1 MYDNRLNN
9 LLIKYDL
16 FHEFDFN
23 VKKLYEEVIK
33 TSLDKKK
40 KYLLCGDM
48 RSTQIWVCMN
58 KLSKMCNVMY
68 IAKEYLG
75 KCDDTQISG
84 VEIRS
89 LKNINECEF
98 DEIIICSYNKDL
110 IDTEKL
116 KSIYPKKQIIF
127 LYEKVPSYARSF
139 YWSHC
144 NNIIYEYIRK
154 RECCISVDLKNDLS
168 NFNYVIDKHKEKL
181 GEQLE
186 TIIWGGGV
194 HTITLLNNT
203 KMAEMLNVKYI
214 VDKNTATVGGK
225 VNGIEI
231 ISFDKLKDIKF
242 NTFFISSYA
251 YKEEIKLEI
260 KEKYPEKSYIDI
272 YEKYDYSILT
282 KIKLDKELINS
293 SKRSEIIK
301 ELFIVYLA
309 IRDFDSAEKYLK
321 DYIDNKY
328 SGYNMYSNFLKELQQ
343 ILLEMKQEINN
354 FKNSNIHF
362 MLIDSLDKY
371 AFDNY
376 MPNMNKSLKQSIK
389 FDKAYSGSTF
399 TTESHICMF
408 NETNLF
414 SNKEFIKREK
424 IKQCE
429 FIDRLK
435 EHGYS
440 ICGNNV
446 ITVAEDLFENNI
458 GDKDEHKPITLMLWE
473 NICFRV
479 SNGDR
484 KNFIYYRPMEY
495 HDDSFKDLKMSINYI
510 DNQIKY
516 YNQFF
521 NKKDYFILT
530 ADHGKTFPE
539 IEERRIHIPLLI
551 KTPDCMI
558 RNYKQLFSTVN
569 IGKLILEV
577 IENKLREDE
586 NTSYVII
593 ERFPIYNYFVRDGL
607 KNKGLEKYTTGF
619 RVIHKI
625 NEKYIIFGD
634 GTEEYYYGDDEKT
647 NLILN
652 KEYKTNIDEFR
663 KIHLNNLPEYDICN
677 Y

>member
-414 SNKEFIKREK
+414 SNKEFIKEK
-424 IKQCE
+424 K
-429 FIDRLK
+429 L
-435 EHGYS
+435 
-440 ICGNNV
+440 NNV
-446 ITVAEDLFENNI
+446 N
-458 GDKDEHKPITLMLWE
+458 
-473 NICFRV
+473 
-479 SNGDR
+479 
-484 KNFIYYRPMEY
+484 
-495 HDDSFKDLKMSINYI
+495 
-510 DNQIKY
+510 
-516 YNQFF
+516 
-521 NKKDYFILT
+521 
-530 ADHGKTFPE
+530 
-539 IEERRIHIPLLI
+539 LLI
-551 KTPDCMI
+551 D
-558 RNYKQLFSTVN
+558 
-569 IGKLILEV
+569 
-577 IENKLREDE
+577 
-586 NTSYVII
+586 
-593 ERFPIYNYFVRDGL
+593 
-607 KNKGLEKYTTGF
+607 
-619 RVIHKI
+619 
-625 NEKYIIFGD
+625 
-634 GTEEYYYGDDEKT
+634 
-647 NLILN
+647 
-652 KEYKTNIDEFR
+652 
-663 KIHLNNLPEYDICN
+663 
-677 Y
+677 